1 MTDGVDQ
8 RPAGRKAAA
17 EGGGAGTASPDA
29 AALLAWYEWH
39 ARRLPWRVGPR
50 ERARGERPDPYRVW
64 LSEVMLQQTTV
75 KAVAPYFEAFTRR
88 WPDVAAL
95 AAAKDEDVMAAW
107 AGLGYYSRARNL
119 IACARA
125 IVSEHGGAFP
135 RTAAELRTLPGIGP
149 YTAGAIAAIA
159 FGEPVPAI
167 DGNVE
172 RVVARVFAID
182 APLPAARP
190 LLASRLSPLVPR
202 DRPGEFAEA
211 LMDLGATIC
220 TPRKPACAFC
230 PWREPCRARAYRQQE
245 SYPVKAE
252 KRARPTR
259 HGAAFVAVRADGCV
273 LLRRRPPKGLLG
285 GMAEV
290 PNTGWGERAPSAAP
304 PPVPGRWRR
313 LPTPVEHGFTH
324 FHLVL
329 AVWRGEVAA
338 DVPAPDGHWW
348 QPIERL
354 AEAGLPTAMR
364 RALEAALPEAA
375 WPRRGER
382 HPPVT

>member
-1 MTDGVDQ
+1 
-8 RPAGRKAAA
+8 
-17 EGGGAGTASPDA
+17 
-29 AALLAWYEWH
+29 
-39 ARRLPWRVGPR
+39 
-50 ERARGERPDPYRVW
+50 
-64 LSEVMLQQTTV
+64 V
-75 KAVAPYFEAFTRR
+75 KAVAPYFEAFARR

-95 AAAKDEDVMAAW
+95 AAAKDEDVMGAW

-125 IVSEHGGAFP
+125 VAAEHGGEFP
-135 RTAAELRTLPGIGP
+135 RTAAELRKLPGIGP

-159 FGEPVPAI
+159 FGERVPAI

-182 APLPAARP
+182 TPLPAAKP
-190 LLASRLSPLVPR
+190 LIEERLAPLVPR

-220 TPRKPACAFC
+220 TPKRPACALC
-230 PWREPCRARAYRQQE
+230 PWREPCRARAYAQQE

-259 HGAAFVAVRADGCV
+259 HAAAYVAVRADDSV

-290 PNTGWGERAPSAAP
+290 PNTGWGESAPPDAP
-304 PPVPGRWRR
+304 PPVPGRWRQ
-313 LPTPVEHGFTH
+313 LPLSVEHGFTH

-329 AVWRGEVAA
+329 GVWRGDVAA
-338 DVPAPDGHWW
+338 DVPAPEGCWW
-348 QPIERL
+348 QPVERL

-364 RALEAALPEAA
+364 RVVEAALPEAA
-375 WPRRGER
+375 WPRRENGGR
-382 HPPVT
+382 A